1 MSSRIGITIT
11 QNAWKKMTNI
21 LQHSK
26 NNLGF
31 LFSVSSGGCSGFNF
45 QLDLLD
51 KETFNEIDPKNPM
64 ILQDN
69 KTMVYVEPLS
79 EMYLMGTTIDYIKE
93 DYTKGQFENKFVFNV
108 DKERASSC
116 GCGISFNPK

>member
-1 MSSRIGITIT
+1 MSSRIGIFIT
-11 QNAWKKMTNI
+11 QNAWKKMTKI

-31 LFSVSSGGCSGFNF
+31 LFSASSGGCSGFNF

-69 KTMVYVEPLS
+69 KTMVYIEPLS
-79 EMYLMGTTIDYIKE
+79 EMYLLGTTIDYIKE